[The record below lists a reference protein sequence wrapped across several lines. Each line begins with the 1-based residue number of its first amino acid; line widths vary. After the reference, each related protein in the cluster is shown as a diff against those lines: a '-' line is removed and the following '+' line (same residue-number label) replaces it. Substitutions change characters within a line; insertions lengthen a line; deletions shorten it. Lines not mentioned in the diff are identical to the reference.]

1 MNRTFSSPLAVAILL
16 ALGLSGCASN
26 PNPTP
31 MAHTPQ
37 FAPVLPVAIE
47 KPRLATGA
55 IYNGRQSD
63 NWFGR
68 VRAYN
73 VGDVITVLLNES
85 TQAGRTQKGS
95 VTRTASNDVIPSVAN
110 APDGLNA
117 RVQNM
122 RLPTKILGTQLKG
135 IMGGVDLSKAN
146 IKSEGGGEAD
156 QQASLKGDVS
166 VTVTEVL
173 ANGNL
178 MVRGEKQLALTEGAE
193 IIQVSGIIRPEDVSP
208 NNTVQSRRLANAQI
222 AYRGS
227 GDMANAAKAGWGTN
241 ALMKFWPF

>member
-1 MNRTFSSPLAVAILL
+1 MNKTLSLPCAIGITLV
-16 ALGLSGCASN
+16 LGLSGCAST
-26 PNPTP
+26 PAP
-31 MAHTPQ
+31 MAHSPQ
-37 FAPVLPVAIE
+37 FAPVLPVAVE
-47 KPRLATGA
+47 KPKMATGA

-85 TQAGRTQKGS
+85 TQAGRTQSGTIK
-95 VTRTASNDVIPSVAN
+95 RAASNDVIPSVAN
-110 APDGLNA
+110 APNGLNA
-117 RVQNM
+117 RVQGM
-122 RLPTKILGTQLKG
+122 RLPTQVLGTRLQG
-135 IMGGVDLSKAN
+135 IMGGVDLSRAN
-146 IKSEGGGEAD
+146 IESVGSGEAD
-156 QQASLKGDVS
+156 QKASLIGDVS
-166 VTVTEVL
+166 VTVSEVL

-193 IIQVSGIIRPEDVSP
+193 IIQVSGIIRPEDISP

-222 AYRGS
+222 AYRGT

-241 ALMKFWPF
+241 ALMKYWPF

>member
-1 MNRTFSSPLAVAILL
+1 MTRTLFSPLAAAIVL
-16 ALGLSGCASN
+16 ALGLSGCATN
-26 PNPTP
+26 TTP

-47 KPRLATGA
+47 KPRMATGA

-85 TQAGRTQKGS
+85 TQAGRTQSGTVK
-95 VTRTASNDVIPSVAN
+95 RAAKNDVIPTAAS
-110 APDGLNA
+110 APGGLNA
-117 RVQNM
+117 KLQGLS
-122 RLPTKILGTQLKG
+122 LPKVLGLNPQG
-135 IMGGVDLSKAN
+135 IFNGVDLSRAN
-146 IKSEGGGEAD
+146 IESVGGGEAD
-156 QQASLKGDVS
+156 QKASLIGDVS
-166 VTVTEVL
+166 VTVAEVL

-193 IIQVSGIIRPEDVSP
+193 IIQVSGIIRPEDISP

-222 AYRGS
+222 AYRGT

>member
-1 MNRTFSSPLAVAILL
+1 MNRSFFSPLAL
-16 ALGLSGCASN
+16 ALVSALALSGCATHHS
-26 PNPTP
+26 P
-31 MAHTPQ
+31 MTHTPE
-37 FAPVLPVAIE
+37 FAPILPAVVE
-47 KPRLATGA
+47 KPRMATGA

-85 TQAGRTQKGS
+85 TQAGRTQSGS
-95 VTRTASNDVIPSVAN
+95 VKRASKNDVIPSALN

-122 RLPTKILGTQLKG
+122 RLPTKILGTQLTG
-135 IMGGVDLSKAN
+135 VMGGVDLSKAN
-146 IKSEGGGEAD
+146 IESVGSGEAD
-156 QQASLKGDVS
+156 QKASLIGDVS
-166 VTVTEVL
+166 VTVFEVL

-193 IIQVSGIIRPEDVSP
+193 IIQVSGIIRPEDISP

-222 AYRGS
+222 AYRGT

>member
-1 MNRTFSSPLAVAILL
+1 
-16 ALGLSGCASN
+16 
-26 PNPTP
+26 

-37 FAPVLPVAIE
+37 FAPVLPVVIE
-47 KPRLATGA
+47 KPRMATGA

-68 VRAYN
+68 VRSYN

-85 TQAGRTQKGS
+85 TQAGRTQSGS
-95 VTRTASNDVIPSVAN
+95 VERVAKNDVIPSVAN
-110 APDGLNA
+110 APNGLNA

-122 RLPTKILGTQLKG
+122 RLPTKILGTQLSG
-135 IMGGVDLSKAN
+135 ILGGVDLSQAN
-146 IKSEGGGEAD
+146 ITSSGGGTAD
-156 QQASLKGDVS
+156 QQASLIGDVS
-166 VTVTEVL
+166 VTVSEVL

-178 MVRGEKQLALTEGAE
+178 MVRGEKQLVLTEGAE
-193 IIQVSGIIRPEDVSP
+193 IIQVSGIIRPEDISP

-222 AYRGS
+222 AYRGT

>member
-1 MNRTFSSPLAVAILL
+1 MNFKPHISSALWIGL
-16 ALGLSGCASN
+16 ALSLTGCATSQL
-26 PNPTP
+26 P

-37 FAPVLPVAIE
+37 FAPVLPVAVE
-47 KPRLATGA
+47 KPRMATGA

-85 TQAGRTQKGS
+85 TQAGRTQSGTVK
-95 VTRTASNDVIPSVAN
+95 RAAKNDVIPSVAI
-110 APDGLNA
+110 APGGLNA
-117 RVQNM
+117 KLQNM
-122 RLPTKILGTQLKG
+122 RLPKILGYNPQG
-135 IMGGVDLSKAN
+135 ILNGVDLSKAN
-146 IKSEGGGEAD
+146 IESVGGGEAD
-156 QQASLKGDVS
+156 QQASLTGDVS
-166 VTVTEVL
+166 VTVVDVL

-193 IIQVSGIIRPEDVSP
+193 IIQVSGIIRPEDISP

-222 AYRGS
+222 AYRGT

>member
-1 MNRTFSSPLAVAILL
+1 MNRTITSPLTVTILL
-16 ALGLSGCASN
+16 ALGLSGCAS
-26 PNPTP
+26 NPTP

-68 VRAYN
+68 VRSYN

-95 VTRTASNDVIPSVAN
+95 VSRVASNDVIPSATT
-110 APDGLNA
+110 APNGLNA
-117 RVQNM
+117 RVQNI
-122 RLPTKILGTQLKG
+122 RTKILGTTIPG
-135 IMGGVDLSKAN
+135 ILGGVDLSKAN

-156 QQASLKGDVS
+156 QQASLIGDVS
-166 VTVTEVL
+166 VTVSEVL

-193 IIQVSGIIRPEDVSP
+193 IIQVSGIIRPEDISP

-222 AYRGS
+222 AYRGT

>member
-1 MNRTFSSPLAVAILL
+1 MNKTLSLSCAVGIALV
-16 ALGLSGCASN
+16 LGLSGCAS
-26 PNPTP
+26 PNAP
-31 MAHTPQ
+31 MAHSPQ
-37 FAPVLPVAIE
+37 FAPVLPVAVE
-47 KPRLATGA
+47 KPKMATGA

-85 TQAGRTQKGS
+85 TQAGRTQSGS
-95 VTRTASNDVIPSVAN
+95 VKRAAKNDIIPSVAS

-117 RVQNM
+117 RVQGM
-122 RLPTKILGTQLKG
+122 RLPTKVLGTRLQG
-135 IMGGVDLSKAN
+135 IMGGVDLSRAN
-146 IKSEGGGEAD
+146 IESVGGGEAD
-156 QQASLKGDVS
+156 QQASLIGDVS
-166 VTVTEVL
+166 VTVVEVL

-193 IIQVSGIIRPEDVSP
+193 IIQVSGIIRPEDISP

-222 AYRGS
+222 AYRGT